1 MNRAL
6 WPVGLPRT
14 LDYPRTG
21 LHTLLASAARAYGA
35 RDALLDGDLRLSFAA
50 LHENALRFAQGLR
63 ERGIGP
69 GDVVAL
75 LQPNSIWFPVG
86 YHGALLAGATVSA
99 INPTQPTEAL
109 GAALEEVGASAVV
122 THPACLPALRPLLD
136 ANPALLAVV
145 VPPTATAPAPGD
157 VGADGEGDDRITPL
171 AELLAAEPAP
181 ATTRSPDD
189 LAHLAFTGG
198 TTGRSKAVRVRDRHL
213 WANALQGLCARS
225 AVLPQYDA
233 DGLVTLRRVPEAVTP
248 WTPTPGEDTA
258 VNVVPL
264 FHAMGLVSHNIAL
277 LGGVTV
283 VAHGRFDPR
292 EFLAQLVRH
301 GATGLTGSPAMHHAL
316 LAAADA
322 GCYDLRAVRLVNSG
336 AAPLDSPTIA
346 RMAAAY
352 PNAAIAEGYGL
363 TEATMALTFVTPDR
377 DHPAPPGCVGVP
389 LFDTELEIRDLGD
402 PGKSLPTGETGLVF
416 ARGPQVT
423 DGYFGRPELTA
434 QQWADGWL
442 STGDIGRLDEDGRLF
457 LSGRAKDMLIYKG
470 YNVYPTQLEEVLA
483 AHPAVAQVAVIGAPD
498 PDAGEIPVA
507 YVVPRPGAD
516 ASAPELLDFVAAR
529 VAPYQRVRE
538 LHFLPSLPVSAAG
551 KILKTELRALRAG
564 RADQPGSRTRPPG

>member
-35 RDALLDGDLRLSFAA
+35 RDAIVDGEQRLTFSE
-50 LHENALRFAQGLR
+50 LYENALRFAQGLR

-75 LQPNSIWFPVG
+75 VQPNSLWYPVG
-86 YHGALLAGATVSA
+86 YHGTLLAGATVSA
-99 INPTQPTEAL
+99 VNPTQPTDSLA
-109 GAALEEVGASAVV
+109 AALDEVGARALI
-122 THPACLPALRPLLD
+122 THPAVLPALRPLLEER
-136 ANPALLAVV
+136 PSLLAVL
-145 VPPTATAPAPGD
+145 VPPTATAPGPD
-157 VGADGEGDDRITPL
+157 DEGADPRTVPL
-171 AELLAAEPAP
+171 ADLLDAAPAP
-181 ATTRSPDD
+181 ATPRSPDD

-213 WANALQGLCARS
+213 WANVLQGLCARS
-225 AVLPQYDA
+225 AVLPEYDA
-233 DGLVTLRRVPEAVTP
+233 EGMVTLRRVPEAVTP
-248 WTPTPGEDTA
+248 WTSAPGEDVV

-264 FHAMGLVSHNIAL
+264 FHAMGLVSHNIGL
-277 LGGVTV
+277 LGGTTV
-283 VAHGRFDPR
+283 VGHGRFDPR
-292 EFLAQLVRH
+292 EFLAAMVRH

-316 LAAADA
+316 LAATDV
-322 GCYDLRAVRLVNSG
+322 GSYDLRAVRLVNSG

-352 PNAAIAEGYGL
+352 PNAAVAEGYGL

-389 LFDTELEIRDLGD
+389 LFDTELQIRDLAD
-402 PGKSLPTGETGLVF
+402 PAKPLPVGETGLVF
-416 ARGPQVT
+416 ARGPQVN
-423 DGYFGRPELTA
+423 DGYLDRPELTA
-434 QQWADGWL
+434 EQWVDGWL
-442 STGDIGRLDEDGRLF
+442 ATGDIGRLDEDGRLF

-483 AHPAVAQVAVIGAPD
+483 AHPAVAQVAVIGAPH
-498 PDAGEIPVA
+498 PEAGEIPAA
-507 YVVPRPGAD
+507 YVVARPGAEVGAD
-516 ASAPELLDFVAAR
+516 ELLEFVAAR

-538 LHFLPSLPVSAAG
+538 VHFLPGLPVSAAG
-551 KILKTELRALRAG
+551 KILKTELRALYARRSGESGAA
-564 RADQPGSRTRPPG
+564 ADGV

>member
-21 LHTLLASAARAYGA
+21 LHTLLASAARAHGE
-35 RDALLDGDLRLSFAA
+35 RDALVDGEFRLSFAA

-63 ERGIGP
+63 EHGIGP

-75 LQPNSIWFPVG
+75 LQPNNIWFPVG

-109 GAALEEVGASAVV
+109 AAALAEVGAGAVV
-122 THPACLPALRPLLD
+122 THPACLPTLRPLLD
-136 ANPALLAVV
+136 ADPALLAVL

-157 VGADGEGDDRITPL
+157 LDGDDRLTPL
-171 AELLAAEPAP
+171 DELLAAEPAP
-181 ATTRSPDD
+181 ATPRSPDD

-198 TTGRSKAVRVRDRHL
+198 TTGRSKAVRVRDRNL
-213 WANALQGLCARS
+213 WANVLQGLCARS
-225 AVLPQYDA
+225 AVLPEYDA
-233 DGLVTLRRVPEAVTP
+233 DGMVTLRRVPAAVTP

-301 GATGLTGSPAMHHAL
+301 GATGMTGSPAMHHAL

-322 GCYDLRAVRLVNSG
+322 GSYDLRAVRLVNSG

-346 RMAAAY
+346 RMSAAY
-352 PNAAIAEGYGL
+352 PNAAVAEGYGL

-389 LFDTELEIRDLGD
+389 LFDTELEIRDLAD
-402 PGKSLPTGETGLVF
+402 PAKPLPAGETGLVF

-423 DGYFGRPELTA
+423 DGYLGRPELTA
-434 QQWADGWL
+434 QQWVDGWL

-483 AHPAVAQVAVIGAPD
+483 AHPAVAQVAVIGAPH
-498 PDAGEIPVA
+498 PDAGEVPVA
-507 YVVPRPGAD
+507 YVVRRPGAE
-516 ASAPELLDFVAAR
+516 ASAAELLDFVAAR

-538 LHFLPSLPVSAAG
+538 LHFLPALPVSAAG
-551 KILKTELRALRAG
+551 KILKTELRTIHAG
-564 RADQPGSRTRPPG
+564 SAGEQRAD